1 MLDLFNRSKLVSLS
15 ALSLLL
21 SAAQRRH
28 KMAMML
34 LRRSLSTARSVA
46 PLSASKYPAV
56 ETLAATYSANVPCP
70 GCESP
75 KAPPSEVA
83 FECPQCGFPVA
94 CSSDC
99 AESTLAG
106 HAVICPALAEARE
119 DLEYLSSPD
128 ARAGLQSMFQDVRPP
143 VGSVMTRTDHSEDP
157 MPCWETFIK
166 ERGFAPQNE
175 QQLRHLTSVFT
186 YPMSLALFA
195 TAFMDLRPQA
205 ATASTDANA
214 STSPMASTSS
224 IDPTETAIAE
234 AMAEAKAVSAPPPEL
249 CVLGARAEAG
259 MPPWAWGEAGP
270 WLRNRGVSSVHV
282 VGPMVVPRADMPL
295 SDQLVVRYNQG
306 YFEDRYG
313 TGPDGVGGQGGGGS
327 GSGNGN
333 GSNPRKDYGGFVLF
347 NPGLGQAS
355 RYPLWDTTIRG
366 TMGGQLQ
373 EVVETTLSALRC
385 SLGNHF
391 LTHSL
396 LNQPLSLT
404 HSLTHSQVSSLRAAG
419 SF

>member
-1 MLDLFNRSKLVSLS
+1 
-15 ALSLLL
+15 
-21 SAAQRRH
+21 
-28 KMAMML
+28 MASFSQL

-83 FECPQCGFPVA
+83 FECPQCGFPTA
-94 CSSDC
+94 CSPDC

-106 HAVICPALAEARE
+106 HAAICPALAEARE

-128 ARAGLQSMFQDVRPP
+128 ARAGLQSMFRDVRPP
-143 VGSVMTRTDHSEDP
+143 VGSVMTRTDDPEDP

-205 ATASTDANA
+205 ATASTDATA
-214 STSPMASTSS
+214 STSATASASS

-234 AMAEAKAVSAPPPEL
+234 AMAEATAMSAPPPEL

-270 WLRNRGVSSVHV
+270 WLRNCGVSSVHV
-282 VGPMVVPRADMPL
+282 VGPMVVPRADMPV
-295 SDQLVVRYNQG
+295 SDQLVVRYSQG

-313 TGPDGVGGQGGGGS
+313 TGPDGVGGGQGGGGS
-327 GSGNGN
+327 GSANGN
-333 GSNPRKDYGGFVLF
+333 DSNPRKDYGGFVLF

-366 TMGGQLQ
+366 TMGGGSCGGSRNHL
-373 EVVETTLSALRC
+373 VRS
-385 SLGNHF
+385 SLLFG
-391 LTHSL
+391 HSL
-396 LNQPLSLT
+396 SYSLT
-404 HSLTHSQVSSLRAAG
+404 TC
-419 SF
+419 